1 MKGHICEVWG
11 EDKKLNIGVV
21 KWESLFNFI
30 QHINIHGKMC

>member
-1 MKGHICEVWG
+1 MKDHICDVLG
-11 EDKKLNIGVV
+11 EDKKFNIGVV